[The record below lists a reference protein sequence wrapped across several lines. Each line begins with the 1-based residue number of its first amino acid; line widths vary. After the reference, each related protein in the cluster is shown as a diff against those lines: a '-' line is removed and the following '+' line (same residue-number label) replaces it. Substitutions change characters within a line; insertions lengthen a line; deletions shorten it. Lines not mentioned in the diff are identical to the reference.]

1 MTNGTEQ
8 ICRNKSRANLY
19 SMVYGYGVFKHIT
32 YIFMHTSSELD
43 VLYTLIHT
51 LTLTLTHKIYK
62 TPTSIFV
69 STRQMKVLSTLNDRH
84 FHSYDNHRLLIIMK
98 FCISLFFS
106 WCFRFLGLLVVSN
119 GAKLWSSTLLPLS
132 FHSLFLS
139 LPLFCSF
146 GFPNGGGFI
155 RLMYYIFIARFI
167 RISFG
172 KFLIK
177 CSISFG
183 MILFALMR

>member
-1 MTNGTEQ
+1 
-8 ICRNKSRANLY
+8 
-19 SMVYGYGVFKHIT
+19 
-32 YIFMHTSSELD
+32 MHTSSELD

-119 GAKLWSSTLLPLS
+119 GAKLWSSTLLPLALS
-132 FHSLFLS
+132 FSPSVLFIWFSERWWIYTTYVLYFYRSIHSHFIWQISYKMLH
-139 LPLFCSF
+139 
-146 GFPNGGGFI
+146 FI
-155 RLMYYIFIARFI
+155 RHDFI
-167 RISFG
+167 RIDAIINVKWQLLYCTM
-172 KFLIK
+172 KFTAIIQK
-177 CSISFG
+177 NTHKKKWNVRRNSK
-183 MILFALMR
+183 